1 MEKWLMLPIATKAL
15 DMLLILAAT
24 GVIGGFT
31 LFFIKTLREIMKKG
45 DVPSVEFGPVKI
57 GAKKEEKEGTV
68 VVNVNSDA
76 TKKIE
81 EDAAKELVFEGYKPP
96 KGVPPFTQHRFF
108 RTMDEAMSGRVV
120 QLKSRHPQSQYAYLK
135 NKAFAHF
142 LFSCKSKVFRD
153 MIADYVDDVLD
164 SRGDFT
170 VLSSIKKRTER
181 SIKQYEDIASTSHV
195 KVADGEFL
203 LRIPELMLIKFNEW
217 HQPHINLVTTRLSD
231 ILDSQFYSSWQ
242 LKLIAIL
249 DTFEIIFKITF
260 DYAEYSLMDL
270 NGDLDAAL
278 IAELMTKKDCT

>member
-24 GVIGGFT
+24 GVIGGFI
-31 LFFIKTLREIMKKG
+31 LFFIKTLREITKKG

-57 GAKKEEKEGTV
+57 GPNKKDEKEGTV
-68 VVNVNSDA
+68 VVNVNSNKGA
-76 TKKIE
+76 E
-81 EDAAKELVFEGYKPP
+81 EEAARELASEGYKPP

-108 RTMDEAMSGRVV
+108 RTMDEAMAGRVV

-164 SRGDFT
+164 SHGDFT

-278 IAELMTKKDCT
+278 IAELMTKKDCP